1 MIYRDGTHPT
11 SSGSSVYYQCWS
23 PSKREPIASIAIV
36 HGFGE
41 HTGLYQTVAEFF
53 AGYGYAVFI
62 IDLRG
67 HGRSPG
73 PRGHIRAWKDFR
85 EDVSALLDLAGK
97 ICPRAPIFLAGN
109 SLGGLIAIEYAL
121 EDSSALR
128 GVIAL
133 SPALGK
139 IGVARFLLLLS
150 RLLSRIWPRFSLDT
164 GLDTAAMTRDPAVAA
179 RLDADPLVHG
189 RGSARLGTEVTSAI
203 ERVRRRARELKLPLL
218 LQHGDAD
225 TITDAEG
232 SRWFYQQAGSP
243 EKELKLYPGSYHNLC
258 VDLNWR
264 EVLEDTDRWIRKINS
279 R

>member
-1 MIYRDGTHPT
+1 MIYRDGTQPT
-11 SSGSSVYYQCWS
+11 SSGSSVYYQSWS

-41 HTGLYQTVAEFF
+41 HAGLYQTVAEFF

-73 PRGHIRAWKDFR
+73 PRGHIQAWKDFR
-85 EDVSALLDLAGK
+85 EDVSALLDLARK
-97 ICPRAPIFLAGN
+97 ICPRTPIFLAGN

-128 GVIAL
+128 GLIAL

-150 RLLSRIWPRFSLDT
+150 RLLSRIWPGFSLDT
-164 GLDTAAMTRDPAVAA
+164 GLDSAAMTRDPAVAA

-203 ERVRRRARELKLPLL
+203 ERVRRRAGELKLPLL

-225 TITDAEG
+225 TITNAKD

-243 EKELKLYPGSYHNLC
+243 DKELKLYPGSYHNLC

-264 EVLEDTDRWIRKINS
+264 EVLEDTDRWIRKISS